1 MKTLIAVIVLAVSAA
16 PVLAQTSPSQTVPS
30 AGPAATARPVST
42 PAPRP
47 AGAAAATLPNTFDN
61 PAAAPTAMRTQASP
75 APSAVP
81 PAATAA
87 EIGPDVKRAEDALR
101 AVVAGVQGD
110 SLNYAMFSDDLA
122 TRIRGQAATIGP
134 LIKGFGELQD
144 VIYVGQEQ
152 GAELF
157 ALDFANARTQW
168 IIGFNAEDQIA
179 LLLFRPAPAVEAA
192 DPAPAPAAA
201 PRVQ

>member
-1 MKTLIAVIVLAVSAA
+1 MKTLTAAAVLALATA
-16 PVLAQTSPSQTVPS
+16 PAFAQTAPST
-30 AGPAATARPVST
+30 APAASSRPVST
-42 PAPRP
+42 PAPGP
-47 AGAAAATLPNTFDN
+47 SGAAAATLPNTFDN
-61 PAAAPTAMRTQASP
+61 PAAAAAAVRPQTAP
-75 APSAVP
+75 AASAVP

-122 TRIRGQAATIGP
+122 ARIRGQGATIGP
-134 LIKGFGELQD
+134 LIKGFGALQD

-179 LLLFRPAPAVEAA
+179 LLLFRPAPTVEAA
-192 DPAPAPAAA
+192 NPVPPT
-201 PRVQ
+201 P

>member
-1 MKTLIAVIVLAVSAA
+1 MKTLPMKTLAAVAVLALIAA
-16 PVLAQTSPSQTVPS
+16 PALAQT
-30 AGPAATARPVST
+30 VST
-42 PAPRP
+42 PAPRTT
-47 AGAAAATLPNTFDN
+47 GDAAATLPNTFDN
-61 PAAAPTAMRTQASP
+61 PAAAAAAMRPQTAP
-75 APSAVP
+75 APSAAP

-110 SLNYAMFSDDLA
+110 SLNYAMFSDNLA

-134 LIKGFGELQD
+134 LIKGFGALQD

-179 LLLFRPAPAVEAA
+179 LLLFRPAATVEAA
-192 DPAPAPAAA
+192 DPAPAAA
-201 PRVQ
+201 PPAQ

>member
-1 MKTLIAVIVLAVSAA
+1 MKILTAAVILTLSSA
-16 PVLAQTSPSQTVPS
+16 PVLAQTVPPTGSQ
-30 AGPAATARPVST
+30 ATARPV
-42 PAPRP
+42 
-47 AGAAAATLPNTFDN
+47 AAAATLPNTFDN
-61 PAAAPTAMRTQASP
+61 PAPAAPAQTPLPPRAEP
-75 APSAVP
+75 A
-81 PAATAA
+81 
-87 EIGPDVKRAEDALR
+87 ELGPDVKRADDALR
-101 AVVAGVQGD
+101 AVVTGIQGD
-110 SLNYAMFSDDLA
+110 SLDYAMFSDDLA

-192 DPAPAPAAA
+192 NPAPAAA
-201 PRVQ
+201 PPAQ